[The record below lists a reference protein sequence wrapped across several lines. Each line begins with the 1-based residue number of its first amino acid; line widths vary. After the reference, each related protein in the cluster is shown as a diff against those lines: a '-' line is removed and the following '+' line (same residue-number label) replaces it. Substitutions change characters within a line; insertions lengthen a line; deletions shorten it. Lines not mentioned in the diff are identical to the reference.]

1 MPGSNGRRA
10 QDKAEDKD
18 RGQGALENT
27 DWTSAPR
34 WPIWSPKTQLSETEG
49 CLCPL
54 QIFSF
59 SLCSHFE
66 EVQYNPVGLPL
77 WLSWWRICL
86 QCGRSGF
93 NPWIEISPGEG
104 KGYPLQYSG
113 LENSMDCIVL
123 LLLLSRF
130 SRVRLCETPQTAA
143 HQAPPSLGFSRQEHW
158 SGLPFP
164 SLMHESEK
172 WKWSHSVVSNS

>member
-34 WPIWSPKTQLSETEG
+34 WPIWLPKTQLSETES

-59 SLCSHFE
+59 SLRSQ
-66 EVQYNPVGLPL
+66 VQYNPVGLPL
-77 WLSWWRICL
+77 WLSWWRIRL

-113 LENSMDCIVL
+113 LENSMDCIVHGVTKSWTR
-123 LLLLSRF
+123 LSDF
-130 SRVRLCETPQTAA
+130 DFIFHFVCICITDSLCYIPETNTT
-143 HQAPPSLGFSRQEHW
+143 L
-158 SGLPFP
+158 
-164 SLMHESEK
+164 
-172 WKWSHSVVSNS
+172 